1 MAELAKDWFGS
12 YVPAPRGPDTLLED
26 YVYSPPRGMTCAPQ
40 NPKVRA
46 KLLQDLADYGIPLEN
61 PSYPASLWPP
71 QVHKDKPPPEQHLG
85 ALSRASPKNRHTMI
99 STNSAIATLYSG
111 SVASRPARKRQ
122 LLWSGRHNG
131 TDQYDYG
138 QDISYTVAGRPTALW
153 RPNKISLESSTS
165 VPVLKSPEKELL
177 DTFSKEGKKKE
188 KDKKQLQGSLSESEL
203 RNARDV
209 LKGQQSLHIATVQER
224 FKFTADTSPGVPAHA
239 WDSEASFLLNFHSG
253 AIRKVAPSGLEPV
266 KEPPKWKRKKK
277 KKDDIEDLQLSES
290 GIFVQKY
297 PIDESLKSLRRLK
310 KNMYPEVVRRQ
321 QEEAAAAAAALAQA
335 DERHRASLANF
346 VKSATITKKE
356 PSPLV

>member
-1 MAELAKDWFGS
+1 MARR
-12 YVPAPRGPDTLLED
+12 P
-26 YVYSPPRGMTCAPQ
+26 
-40 NPKVRA
+40 VR
-46 KLLQDLADYGIPLEN
+46 KQP
-61 PSYPASLWPP
+61 
-71 QVHKDKPPPEQHLG
+71 
-85 ALSRASPKNRHTMI
+85 
-99 STNSAIATLYSG
+99 
-111 SVASRPARKRQ
+111 
-122 LLWSGRHNG
+122 LLWSGRHNE

-138 QDISYTVAGRPTALW
+138 HDISYTVAGRPTALW

-165 VPVLKSPEKELL
+165 VPQLKSPEKELL

-188 KDKKQLQGSLSESEL
+188 KDTKKQLQGSLSESEL

-266 KEPPKWKRKKK
+266 KESPKTKRKKK

-290 GIFVQKY
+290 GIFEQKY

-321 QEEAAAAAAALAQA
+321 QEEAAAAAAALAHA
-335 DERHRASLANF
+335 EEHRRANLANF
-346 VKSATITKKE
+346 VKSGTITKKE
-356 PSPLV
+356 PPPLV